1 MRSVPGRR
9 TSSSGWLGETGGGR
23 CRWFPRPWA
32 CSRIVHVPI
41 HPFVQPRNTCWV
53 PAVGQTCDGLEAGAG
68 QSHPSVWGGVT
79 CPLHPQGWP
88 ESWGMSGSLCSA
100 RSPAIL
106 PDIPRAWCGVSP
118 TFPLSW
124 LETPAFHP
132 LPLIPTQHH
141 LLNKEVGTLFPGSG
155 YPGTFLLP
163 PLGQDKGLLQNLGEE
178 QPRASPNPRL

>member
-1 MRSVPGRR
+1 MRRAEGGAAGSPDPGRAVA
-9 TSSSGWLGETGGGR
+9 SSMSPSTRSYSPGTHAGSLLWA
-23 CRWFPRPWA
+23 RPVMA
-32 CSRIVHVPI
+32 LRQELASHI
-41 HPFVQPRNTCWV
+41 H
-53 PAVGQTCDGLEAGAG
+53 
-68 QSHPSVWGGVT
+68 QSWGGVT